1 VLNNHSIIQHTSLMK
16 TLPSLILVII
26 VYLTIKIVLLLF
38 IILLFLYLINK
49 DCIAF
54 VYNTFVSVS
63 DQHIVILL
71 SDDSVDLCISF
82 KQGVNVR
89 HNWKPFCAT

>member
-1 VLNNHSIIQHTSLMK
+1 MTYCIHILQRLAICVEQPLHNTAYVVDENSTVINTSDN
-16 TLPSLILVII
+16 SVSN
-26 VYLTIKIVLLLF
+26 
-38 IILLFLYLINK
+38 NK